1 MTHDLGTK
9 VLATIRE
16 VLGRSDVGWEDD
28 FFEAGGSSLLV
39 IRVIALLK
47 QRGIRIP
54 ARAFIESDHL
64 RAIANQAEP
73 AA

>member
-1 MTHDLGTK
+1 MTYNLENE
-9 VLATIRE
+9 VLTTIRE

-47 QRGIRIP
+47 QRGIRVP
-54 ARAFIESDHL
+54 ARAFIESAHL
-64 RAIANQAEP
+64 RAIANHAEP